1 MKLVF
6 LIVLLFT
13 FITTGFALVI
23 IDTTNTCAPII
34 DLADYCVYI
43 NERADSLGIDLEWQ
57 GFPYTSTPDVII
69 PLYPRDLLPSAQ
81 IAWLVDWVSDK
92 GTLVLLGEHGGFYRM
107 NSNLNNI
114 LGPAGF
120 ELLDSIKIICMVYDT
135 SRTIGPFDTYFTV
148 DAHTVSGLTESF
160 ESYAMF
166 VGSYLEPGVN
176 SNVMLSLGDSA
187 YTDSFWVDTCWVGN
201 SPIALQIPYLD
212 GQILLF
218 SDSNLLMRDSDIDS
232 LWPYYN
238 NQDLFDRI
246 LLLGTDDIAEGIPMP
261 ESPAISAHP
270 NPFNSAVTIT
280 IDGVGA
286 GFTPACVEIY
296 DVNGRRVA
304 TVTEPVEVPA
314 CGANSDV
321 NEREGTSPSPTHN
334 VAVWQP
340 APSLGSG
347 VYLVRAVVG
356 DKETVSKRVVY
367 LK

>member
-6 LIVLLFT
+6 FIILLFT

-23 IDTTNTCAPII
+23 VDTTNTCAPAT
-34 DLADYCVYI
+34 DLANYCAYI

-57 GFPYTSTPDVII
+57 GFPYTGTPEVII

-148 DAHTVSGLTESF
+148 DAHTVSGLTESC

-166 VGSYLEPGVN
+166 VGSYLEPGGN

-201 SPIALQIPYLD
+201 LPIALQIPYLN

-246 LLLGTDDIAEGIPMP
+246 LLLGTDDIAEEIHMP
-261 ESPAISAHP
+261 ESPAIFAYP
-270 NPFNSAVTIT
+270 NPFNAAVTIT
-280 IDGVGA
+280 APAGA
-286 GFTPACVEIY
+286 EIKVF
-296 DVNGRRVA
+296 DINGRRVA
-304 TVTEPVEVPA
+304 TPSFVLPLNKGEMSE
-314 CGANSDV
+314 GQ
-321 NEREGTSPSPTHN
+321 REFIWQASPSI
-334 VAVWQP
+334 
-340 APSLGSG
+340 GSG
-347 VYLVRAVVG
+347 VYLVRATVG
-356 DKETVSKRVVY
+356 EKEITKRVVY